1 MFDLSCEKNRF
12 PVAAKNHK
20 GEDVT
25 FDFFYRRPTTDEI
38 VAYNSR
44 LFQKKNGKVINNVVP
59 TRIEMGLKVLT
70 GVQDGVFTLNGKP
83 ISSDPASPD
92 FYADWKNVLKGAL
105 SGTIANFAF
114 RVFEAVSEAQIDQ
127 EEILATEEGED
138 ALPLGKS

>member
-12 PVAAKNHK
+12 PVSAKNQR

-25 FDFFYRRPTTDEI
+25 FDLFYRRPSTEEV

-59 TRIEMGLKVLT
+59 TRIEMGLRILT
-70 GVQDGVFTLNGKP
+70 GFQDGVFFFNGKA

-92 FYADWKNVLKGAL
+92 FYPDWKGLLKNAL
-105 SGTIANFAF
+105 SGTVANFAF
-114 RVFEAVSEAQIDQ
+114 RIFEVVSEAQVDP
-127 EEILATEEGED
+127 EEVLAAEEGEES
-138 ALPLGKS
+138 LPLGKS

>member
-25 FDFFYRRPTTDEI
+25 FDFFYRRPTTEEI

-44 LFQKKNGKVINNVVP
+44 LFQKRNGKVINNVVP

-70 GVQDGVFTLNGKP
+70 GVQDGVFTLNGQP

-92 FYADWKNVLKGAL
+92 FYADWKNILKSAL

-127 EEILATEEGED
+127 DEILATEEGED

>member
-25 FDFFYRRPTTDEI
+25 FDLFYRRPTTEEI
-38 VAYNSR
+38 IAYNSR
-44 LFQKKNGKVINNVVP
+44 LFQKRNGKVVNNVVP
-59 TRIEMGLKVLT
+59 TRIEMGLKILT
-70 GVQDGVFTLNGKP
+70 GVQDGVFTLNGRP
-83 ISSDPASPD
+83 ISSDPSSSD
-92 FYADWKNVLKGAL
+92 FYADWKNLLKGTL

-114 RVFEAVSEAQIDQ
+114 RVFEAVSEAQLDQ

>member
-25 FDFFYRRPTTDEI
+25 FDFFYRRPTTEEI

-59 TRIEMGLKVLT
+59 TRIEMGLKILT

-83 ISSDPASPD
+83 ISSDPSSPD
-92 FYADWKNVLKGAL
+92 YYADWKNLLKGAL

-127 EEILATEEGED
+127 EEILATAEAED

>member
-25 FDFFYRRPTTDEI
+25 IDFFYRRPTTEEI
-38 VAYNSR
+38 IAYNSR
-44 LFQKKNGKVINNVVP
+44 LFQKRNGKVVNNVVP
-59 TRIEMGLKVLT
+59 TRIEMGLKILT

-92 FYADWKNVLKGAL
+92 FYADWKNILKGAL

>member
-25 FDFFYRRPTTDEI
+25 FDFFYRRPTTEEI
-38 VAYNSR
+38 IAYNSR

-59 TRIEMGLKVLT
+59 TRIEMGLKILS
-70 GVQDGVFTLNGKP
+70 GVQDGVFSLNGKP

-92 FYADWKNVLKGAL
+92 FYADWKNLLKGAL
-105 SGTIANFAF
+105 SGTVANFAF

-127 EEILATEEGED
+127 EEILATEEVEES
-138 ALPLGKS
+138 LPLGKS

>member
-25 FDFFYRRPTTDEI
+25 FDFFYRRPTTEEI
-38 VAYNSR
+38 IAYNSR

-59 TRIEMGLKVLT
+59 TRIEMGLKILT

-83 ISSDPASPD
+83 ISSDPSSPD
-92 FYADWKNVLKGAL
+92 FYGDWKNLLKGAL
-105 SGTIANFAF
+105 SGTVANFAF
-114 RVFEAVSEAQIDQ
+114 KVFEAVSDVQIDQ
-127 EEILATEEGED
+127 EEILATEEGDE
-138 ALPLGKS
+138 ALPLARS